1 MCLTINFQGQCGPHH
16 QLPRSVW
23 ASPSTSKVSV
33 GLTINFQGQCG
44 PHHHLP
50 RSVWA
55 SPSTSKVSVYLTI
68 IFQGQYVPHHQLP
81 RSVWASPSTSKVSVY
96 LTINFQGQCVPH
108 HQLPRSVWA
117 SPSTSKVSVDVT
129 INFQGEKKKTEVQ
142 DGTLDPVW
150 DETLRWELGTKPPRA
165 DECIDIT
172 VKDYERIGK
181 NRLLGKA
188 TIALRNV
195 IHAAPGTPL
204 DYDLGL
210 LDANDSPTVGTLKL
224 ALSYSP
230 PAGATTG
237 AGRSISAIAARSAGV
252 TSELADGINPVPDVG
267 VEGTATG
274 GMPQMPQQR
283 HRDKLSSAKTK
294 FQIRVRVVEGR
305 QLMGCNLN
313 PVCQVSLSGST
324 QQTRVHKGTTTPWF
338 DQIFFFQDEKLPS
351 ELMEDFLVF
360 KVCNSSGI
368 RASTIIGAFKCEIG
382 MVYDQAEHAI
392 LNRWLVLANPDEP
405 TPTVQGY
412 LKVCVAVLGPGDVCP
427 DLTARQSDQD
437 DVEANLLWSAGVH
450 LQPATFIVTV
460 YCAQNLPRMDAGT
473 MQTLKEVLGIGKAS
487 KELVD
492 PYLMANYA
500 GREVQTKILYTNENP
515 EFRQK
520 LYMGFLFPS
529 MCNVIKITLMD
540 WDRVGEDDIIGTATI
555 PVSAISA
562 PGDDGYLPTFGPT
575 WVSVYG
581 ARREWEL
588 LDSDDA
594 EKMNE
599 GHEEGCAY
607 RGRVL
612 LALHTQVG
620 SYPPSPATALDNDE
634 FNRVMRYR
642 GTRKF
647 VLKCQLS
654 GAWHFE
660 AAGKPLEV
668 EVSIG
673 NFGNKLENSMMPSPS
688 STHPSNPVFD
698 GCKYYF
704 LPWSGA
710 EPFVTVHCEY
720 EDVTHRLHCVNHI
733 TAIITAVKKDI
744 QILNSLLRARRNKQ
758 EEDKEVEDSVQS
770 SLSRLIAALS
780 MSLPEVNPVR
790 HVETSLDRH
799 LRDRRRLELDKLK
812 DAIGKVDG
820 SNPQQVI
827 VELESAVERLEILAQ
842 EPQSSMP
849 DVFLWLMSGTRRL
862 AYIRIPVHSVLFA
875 HEPTSQGE
883 LAGKF
888 HTYNLRY
895 PDDENKWSVGGVV
908 RASVWFGRE
917 EDSRAWWDAHPDV
930 QLTVY
935 AESYE
940 NQVIS
945 MPGSGKWVDS
955 GVLMTRPKF
964 SDADGRLSL
973 PRDAFISPEGWTFQG
988 EWFIDPDPSVRFT
1001 ADAGHNLFTEEVF
1014 EQQMRVPGGTWIHT
1028 PNTWADVRGDPSCSR
1043 DDIVLPEGW
1052 AWRDVWTYDLQRA
1065 VDGEGWEYTVES
1077 ALVGWSPQEK
1087 IYHMSRRRRWIRERL
1102 LVQKMEKQETMA
1114 VDGWE
1119 YAPLFRLQYHALER
1133 KVDVVRRRRW
1143 RRRLVPSQSGLPPTP
1158 RLAVKAG
1165 KGDEEI
1171 TQLTCPRM
1179 YVVSAEHHLYQLRAH
1194 IYQARDLP
1202 AGDKTGLSDP
1212 YAVVSFCNGTQ
1223 QTERQNATLCP
1234 TWDQTLI
1241 FDDVELTG
1249 PVATTRSQA
1258 PDVVIEVFDW
1268 DARGAPEFLGRV
1280 FCTPV
1285 VVEASLG
1292 FEPQVLQWY
1301 PLARGDA
1308 KQGELLASFEL
1319 MLKDGEEL
1327 PMLPPTRGDLYMV
1340 PFGVRPLLQR
1350 TRIEVLCWGV
1360 RNMATFEL
1368 QSVTRPSIEFECGGE
1383 RVISP
1388 VMANTRLNPN
1398 FDEPHL
1404 VFDVELPKEELYMPP
1419 LTLRVV
1425 DHRSF
1430 GSKPVVATA
1439 VVSDLHKYTVEPK
1452 AARRKRKG
1460 KKATIPLSENSLMT
1474 TLLRRD
1480 TKTSKDKVLLQD
1492 GQSYSRP
1499 TLNHAQAAREPGTV
1513 DTEIDWWAKY
1523 YVSCGQSE
1531 RAGAYFSKGYEK
1543 LEILTGALEDETR
1556 FSGFRDL
1563 VDTVPLFRGRGDQ
1576 AQEVGEF
1583 KGTFRVYPLSAD
1595 DTDEPPL
1602 ILDGFPSPSPQEVLA
1617 RVYVVL
1623 GEDLAPKDA
1632 GGSSDPYV
1640 VVKFGKMTKSS
1651 KDNYRPN
1658 TLNPIFGQVFEVSG
1672 TLPLHKDLSV
1682 QVWDRDLITSD
1693 DLIGETIIDLENRFL
1708 TRHRSTVGLPRQYHV
1723 SGANKWR
1730 DTELPTEILK
1740 KAAQLRNFDSPVW
1753 QSQPLSLTLSG
1764 VPYALTDF
1772 EPPDS
1777 VLPPTVGDANE
1788 RLALYV
1794 LHKAMPLVPEHVET
1808 RVLMHPAHPGLPQG
1822 QLKLWVDL
1830 FPSSKDV
1837 LPPPV
1842 DITPRQAHKY
1852 TLRVVVYNVFEA
1864 PLQETSLIGGERMSD
1879 VYVKGWLQGT
1889 SNVQKTDIHYRCL
1902 DGDANFNWRLV
1913 YNLNML
1919 EAEQVMVVEHKEH
1932 PWSLHTTEQRRPPQL
1947 TLQLWDNDLILR
1959 DDYLSEMTLDLCRLP
1974 KPAKSVGGVGPSQ
1987 VPQMMGDGDANSVA
2001 ITMLDDHT
2009 NSINLFE
2016 AKRIYGFFPFTRVTE
2031 GTTEIAGKIEMELE
2045 VVSEEEA
2052 KLRPAGQGR
2061 DEPNMN
2067 PKLPDPDRPATSFLW
2082 IASPWKSFRHIIWKN
2097 YKWYCITLVVVF
2109 LLFLFLFLFL
2119 YSLPGATIDYLIG
2132 VD

>member
-1 MCLTINFQGQCGPHH
+1 MSLEIKVV
-16 QLPRSVW
+16 S
-23 ASPSTSKVSV
+23 ASSLQNLETLGKSDP
-33 GLTINFQGQCG
+33 
-44 PHHHLP
+44 
-50 RSVWA
+50 
-55 SPSTSKVSVYLTI
+55 Y
-68 IFQGQYVPHHQLP
+68 
-81 RSVWASPSTSKVSVY
+81 
-96 LTINFQGQCVPH
+96 
-108 HQLPRSVWA
+108 
-117 SPSTSKVSVDVT
+117 VT

-150 DETLRWELGTKPPRA
+150 EETLKWELGTKPPRA

-195 IHAAPGTPL
+195 VHAAPGTPL

-224 ALSYSP
+224 TISYTP
-230 PAGATTG
+230 PAGASTG
-237 AGRSISAIAARSAGV
+237 GGRSIGALAARSAGV
-252 TSELADGINPVPDVG
+252 TSELADGMNHSAGVKDVRSPGFSEQSETKDSMPHQASDPSEAKGISATPDGG
-267 VEGTATG
+267 VDAATVG

-283 HRDKLSSAKTK
+283 NRDKLSSAKTK

-305 QLMGCNLN
+305 QLMGCNIN
-313 PVCQVSLSGST
+313 PVCQVSMNGNAR
-324 QQTRVHKGTTTPWF
+324 QTKAHKGTTTPWF
-338 DQIFFFQDEKLPS
+338 DQIFFFQVEKLPA
-351 ELMEDFLVF
+351 EVMEDYLEF

-368 RASTIIGAFKCEIG
+368 RASTLIGSFKCEVG

-392 LNRWLVLANPDEP
+392 LNRWLVLANPEEP

-427 DLTARQSDQD
+427 DITARQSDQD

-450 LQPATFIVTV
+450 LQPATFILTV

-492 PYLMANYA
+492 PYLMAGYA

-515 EFRQK
+515 EFRQN
-520 LYMGFLFPS
+520 LHMGFLFPS
-529 MCNVIKITLMD
+529 MCNVIKITLKD
-540 WDRVGEDDIIGTATI
+540 WDRVGDDDTIGTALI
-555 PVSAISA
+555 PISAISA
-562 PGDDGYLPTFGPT
+562 PGENGYLPTFGPS

-588 LDSDDA
+588 LDSNDA

-599 GHEEGCAY
+599 GSEEGCAY
-607 RGRVL
+607 RGRAL

-620 SYPPSPATALDNDE
+620 SYPPSPTTALDNEE
-634 FNRVMRYR
+634 FNRIMRYR

-647 VLKCQLS
+647 ILKCQIS
-654 GAWHFE
+654 GAWHLE
-660 AAGKPLEV
+660 DAGKPLEV

-673 NFGNKLENSMMPSPS
+673 NFGNKLENTMMPSPS

-710 EPFVTVHCEY
+710 EPFVTVHCDY

-733 TAIITAVKKDI
+733 TAIIMTVKKN
-744 QILNSLLRARRNKQ
+744 LHSLKSLLRGRRYKQ
-758 EEDKEVEDSVQS
+758 EEDKEVEDCIQT
-770 SLSRLIAALS
+770 ALS
-780 MSLPEVNPVR
+780 NLVSACNMALPEVDPVR
-790 HVETSLDRH
+790 HTETSLDRH
-799 LRDRRRLELDKLK
+799 LRDRRRLELDQMKTTVL
-812 DAIGKVDG
+812 KVDT
-820 SNPQQVI
+820 SDPQQVV
-827 VELESAVERLEILAQ
+827 VELESALDTLEVLAQ
-842 EPQSSMP
+842 EPQSSIP
-849 DVFLWLMSGTRRL
+849 DVFLWMMSGTKRL
-862 AYIRIPVHSVLFA
+862 AYVRIPAHSVLFA
-875 HEPTSQGE
+875 HEPTSQGT

-888 HTYNLRY
+888 HTYTLRK
-895 PDDENKWSVGGVV
+895 PEDETKWGVGGVL
-908 RASVWFGRE
+908 RASVWLGRE
-917 EDSRAWWDAHPDV
+917 EEGRDWWQAHQDL

-945 MPGSGKWVDS
+945 VPGSGKWVDS

-973 PRDAFISPEGWTFQG
+973 PLESITFSDGWTFQG
-988 EWFIDPDPSVRFT
+988 DWFIDPDPSVRFT
-1001 ADAGHNLFTEEVF
+1001 ADAGRNLFTEEVF
-1014 EQQMRVPGGTWIHT
+1014 EQQMRVPGGTWIPA
-1028 PNTWADVRGDPSCSR
+1028 PNTWADARGHPACAR
-1043 DDIVLPEGW
+1043 NDINLPEGW
-1052 AWRDVWTYDLQRA
+1052 AWRDAWTYDLQRA

-1077 ALVGWSPQEK
+1077 GLLGWSPQEK
-1087 IYHMSRRRRWIRERL
+1087 LYHVSRRRRWIRERH
-1102 LVQKMEKQETMA
+1102 LVQKVEKHQETLP

-1119 YAPLFRLQYHALER
+1119 YAPLFRLQFHALER
-1133 KVDVVRRRRW
+1133 KMDVVRRRRW
-1143 RRRLVPSQSGLPPTP
+1143 RRRLVPTQPGLPPTP
-1158 RLAVKAG
+1158 RLSIKTE
-1165 KGDEEI
+1165 KGDEI
-1171 TQLTCPRM
+1171 SQLTCPRM
-1179 YVVSAEHHLYQLRAH
+1179 YVISAERHMYQLRAH

-1223 QTERQNATLCP
+1223 QTDRQNATLCP

-1258 PDVVIEVFDW
+1258 PDIVIEVFDW

-1280 FCTPV
+1280 FCSPS

-1292 FEPQVLQWY
+1292 YQPHALQWY
-1301 PLARGDA
+1301 PLARGDVT
-1308 KQGELLASFEL
+1308 QGELLASFEL
-1319 MLKDGEEL
+1319 LLKDGEEL
-1327 PMLPPTRGDLYMV
+1327 PMLPPTRGDLFMV

-1350 TRIEVLCWGV
+1350 TRVEVLCWGV
-1360 RNMATFEL
+1360 RNMATYEL

-1388 VMANTRLNPN
+1388 IMANIRLNPN

-1439 VVSDLHKYTVEPK
+1439 VVNELHKYSVEP
-1452 AARRKRKG
+1452 R
-1460 KKATIPLSENSLMT
+1460 
-1474 TLLRRD
+1474 
-1480 TKTSKDKVLLQD
+1480 
-1492 GQSYSRP
+1492 
-1499 TLNHAQAAREPGTV
+1499 AARESTLMTVLMKQDSTASKHKPGTV

-1543 LEILTGALEDETR
+1543 LEVLAGALEDESR
-1556 FSGFRDL
+1556 FSGFKDL
-1563 VDTVPLFRGRGDQ
+1563 VDIVPLFRGHGSH

-1583 KGTFRVYPLSAD
+1583 KGTFRVYPLSPD
-1595 DTDEPPL
+1595 DSEEPPL
-1602 ILDGFPSPSPQEVLA
+1602 ILDGFPSPSPQEVVA

-1623 GEDLAPKDA
+1623 GQDLAPKDA
-1632 GGSSDPYV
+1632 GGSSDPYI
-1640 VVKFGKMTKSS
+1640 VVKLGKMMKTS

-1658 TLNPIFGQVFEVSG
+1658 TLNPLFGEVFEVAG
-1672 TLPLHKDLSV
+1672 TLPLHKDLLV

-1693 DLIGETIIDLENRFL
+1693 DLIGETTIDLENRYL
-1708 TRHRSTVGLPRQYHV
+1708 TRHRATIGLPRQYHV
-1723 SGANKWR
+1723 SGGNKWR
-1730 DTELPTEILK
+1730 DIELPTEILK
-1740 KAAQLRNFDSPVW
+1740 KAAHLRNLEGPVW

-1764 VPYALTDF
+1764 VQYSLTDF

-1777 VLPPTVGDANE
+1777 VLPPTVGDSKE

-1822 QLKLWVDL
+1822 QLKLWVDIYP
-1830 FPSSKDV
+1830 FTKDP
-1837 LPPPV
+1837 LPTAV

-1852 TLRVVVYNVFEA
+1852 VLRIVVYNVFEA
-1864 PLQETSLIGGERMSD
+1864 PLQETSFVGGEKMSD

-1889 SNVQKTDIHYRCL
+1889 TNVQKTDIHYRCM
-1902 DGDANFNWRLV
+1902 DGDGNFNWRLV
-1913 YNLNML
+1913 YDLKMM

-2016 AKRIYGFFPFTRVTE
+2016 AKRIYGFYPFTRIVE
-2031 GTTEIAGKIEMELE
+2031 GRTEIAGKIEMEME
-2045 VVSEEEA
+2045 VLTEEES

-2067 PKLPDPDRPATSFLW
+2067 PKLAEPDRPATSFLW
-2082 IASPWKSFRHIIWKN
+2082 ISSPWKSFKHILWKN
-2097 YKWYCITLVVVF
+2097 YKWYCITLVLLLLL
-2109 LLFLFLFLFL
+2109 LLFLLLFL